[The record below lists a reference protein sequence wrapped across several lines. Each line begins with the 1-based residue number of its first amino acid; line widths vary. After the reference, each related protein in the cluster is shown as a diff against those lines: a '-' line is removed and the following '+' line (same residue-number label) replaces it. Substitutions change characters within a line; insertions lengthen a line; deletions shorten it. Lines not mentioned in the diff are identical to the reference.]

1 MRFTHI
7 RLLTAVVLLV
17 STAPGVVARG
27 FSCAGPAGLKPGA
40 TYCPER
46 RAQLQLRG
54 HNEMQDATSE
64 RASTPIQRAATATSQ
79 ASTAYRAERAGEVVR
94 LEDARTQTVVSII
107 PSAGNKAFEM
117 KVKGQNVLY
126 FPYQSVDEF
135 KSKGAG
141 GFNGIPFLGPW
152 ANRLDEQA
160 FYANGQRYAFDMQL
174 GNVRGAIPI
183 HGLVTTT
190 NQWQVT
196 DVQSDGTSAWMTSRL
211 DFYRNPAWMKQFPFA
226 HTIDMTYRLQDGIL
240 QVTTKIANLS
250 TDPMPVAIGFHPY
263 FQLTDS
269 KREDWTVSVG
279 AKVQWLLAPNKV
291 PTGETEPIEKLFP
304 DPRAI
309 ALKDFDLDHV
319 FGDLVRDADGRA
331 VMTVKGKAQ
340 KLDVLLGPNYRSV
353 VIYAP
358 KPAPPS
364 APGAPPAAAGGRLNA
379 GAQDRNYICF
389 EPMAGITDAMNL
401 AQRGLYKE
409 LQSIPPGGTW
419 QESFWVRPSGF

>member
-1 MRFTHI
+1 MPLKFIHLTLAAV
-7 RLLTAVVLLV
+7 LLTGGADAVA
-17 STAPGVVARG
+17 AP
-27 FSCAGPAGLKPGA
+27 
-40 TYCPER
+40 
-46 RAQLQLRG
+46 
-54 HNEMQDATSE
+54 
-64 RASTPIQRAATATSQ
+64 
-79 ASTAYRAERAGEVVR
+79 AYRAERAGEVVR
-94 LEDARTQTVVSII
+94 LEDTKNHTVVSII
-107 PSAGNKAFEM
+107 PSSGNKAFEM

-126 FPYQSVDEF
+126 FPFESVEAF
-135 KSKGAG
+135 KAKGAD

-183 HGLVTTT
+183 HGFVTTT
-190 NQWQVT
+190 DKWQVT
-196 DVQSDGTSAWMTSRL
+196 EVKSDGKSAWTTSRL
-211 DFYRNPAWMKQFPFA
+211 DFYKTPAWIKQFPFA
-226 HTIDMTYRLQDGIL
+226 HTIDMTYRLQDGVL
-240 QVTTKIANLS
+240 QVTTKIVNLS

-269 KREDWTVSVG
+269 KREDWIVSIG
-279 AKVQWLLAPNKV
+279 AKTQWLLAENKV
-291 PTGETEPIEKLFP
+291 PTGQTEPIEKLLP
-304 DPRAI
+304 DPHGI

-319 FGDLVRDADGRA
+319 FGDLVRDESGRS
-331 VMTVKGKAQ
+331 VMTLKGKSQ

-358 KPAPPS
+358 KPAAAPP
-364 APGAPPAAAGGRLNA
+364 AGAPPAAGGRGRN
-379 GAQDRNYICF
+379 GGDQSRNYICF

-401 AQRGLYKE
+401 AQKGLYKE

>member
-1 MRFTHI
+1 MRLTLF
-7 RLLTAVVLLV
+7 RLVLAL
-17 STAPGVVARG
+17 ALL
-27 FSCAGPAGLKPGA
+27 AGTPPSAA
-40 TYCPER
+40 
-46 RAQLQLRG
+46 
-54 HNEMQDATSE
+54 
-64 RASTPIQRAATATSQ
+64 AS
-79 ASTAYRAERAGEVVR
+79 YRAERTGDVVR
-94 LEDARTQTVVSII
+94 LEDTSTQTVVSIL
-107 PSAGNKAFEM
+107 PASGNKAFEM

-126 FPYQSVDEF
+126 FPFASVEDF
-135 KSKGAG
+135 KAKGAG

-190 NQWQVT
+190 NQWQVIE
-196 DVQSDGTSAWMTSRL
+196 VKSDGKSAWATSRL
-211 DFYRNPAWMKQFPFA
+211 EFYNSPAWIKQFPFA
-226 HTIDMTYRLQDGIL
+226 HTIDMTYRLQAGVL

-269 KREDWTVSVG
+269 TREQWTVSVG
-279 AKVQWLLAPNKV
+279 AKTQWLLAQNKV

-304 DPRAI
+304 TPSAI
-309 ALKDFDLDHV
+309 PLKDFDLDHV
-319 FGDLVRDADGRA
+319 FGDLVRDAQGRS
-331 VMTVKGKAQ
+331 VMSLQGKSQ
-340 KLDVLLGPNYRSV
+340 RLDVLLGPNYRSV

-358 KPAPPS
+358 KPAPPPAS
-364 APGAPPAAAGGRLNA
+364 GAAPAASGGRGQNA

-389 EPMAGITDAMNL
+389 EPMAGITNSMNL
-401 AQRGLYKE
+401 AHKGLYKE

-419 QESFWVRPSGF
+419 QESFWLRPSGF

>member
-1 MRFTHI
+1 MR
-7 RLLTAVVLLV
+7 
-17 STAPGVVARG
+17 S
-27 FSCAGPAGLKPGA
+27 S
-40 TYCPER
+40 
-46 RAQLQLRG
+46 
-54 HNEMQDATSE
+54 
-64 RASTPIQRAATATSQ
+64 
-79 ASTAYRAERAGEVVR
+79 R
-94 LEDARTQTVVSII
+94 LEDAAAQTVVSII
-107 PSAGNKAFEM
+107 PSSGNKAFEM

-126 FPYQSVDEF
+126 FPYASIEDF
-135 KSKGAG
+135 KTKGAG

-190 NQWQVT
+190 NQWQVIE
-196 DVQSDGTSAWMTSRL
+196 VKSDGKSAWMTSRL
-211 DFYRNPAWMKQFPFA
+211 EFYKNPAWMKQFPFA
-226 HTIDMTYRLQDGIL
+226 HTIDMTYRLQGGVL

-269 KREDWTVSVG
+269 RREDWTVSVG
-279 AKVQWLLAPNKV
+279 AKSQWLLAPNKV

-309 ALKDFDLDHV
+309 PLKDFDLDHV
-319 FGDLVRDADGRA
+319 FGDLVREADGRA
-331 VMTVKGKAQ
+331 VMTLKGKTQ

-358 KPAPPS
+358 RPAPP
-364 APGAPPAAAGGRLNA
+364 PARGSTSCRRRA
-379 GAQDRNYICF
+379 GADRMVESRIGTTSASN
-389 EPMAGITDAMNL
+389 
-401 AQRGLYKE
+401 RW
-409 LQSIPPGGTW
+409 PG
-419 QESFWVRPSGF
+419 SRMR